1 MDIHSRENEV
11 PRALRGVIRHEP
23 WTYGHSAL
31 GCRLEGFGPQ
41 SGPVDVLLMA
51 AMHGDESDTTV
62 VLSEALRTVPPGA
75 MYNPVLLS
83 VNPDGAQRGTRCN
96 ARGVDLNRN
105 LPSVNWCDDTVRYRG
120 HGEAKQE
127 IELSPGSE
135 PASEP
140 ETQALLS
147 LLERLQPR
155 NIVSLHA
162 PLACIEDPAG
172 GKLAQWA
179 AEMTGLPM
187 VPSVGYPTPGSFG
200 SWCSDNGIGILTW
213 ELPPAPLP
221 ELIMSHKPV
230 LRSLIMGTYPPDVV

>member
-1 MDIHSRENEV
+1 MDIHTRDNQV
-11 PRALRGVIRHEP
+11 PRALCGLIRHEA
-23 WTYGHSAL
+23 WTYGESAL
-31 GCRLEGFGPQ
+31 GCRLEGFGPRT
-41 SGPVDVLLMA
+41 GPVDVLLMA
-51 AMHGDESDTTV
+51 SMHGDESDTTV
-62 VLSEALRTVPPGA
+62 VLSEALRTVPTGA
-75 MYNPVLLS
+75 MLNPVVLS
-83 VNPDGAQRGTRCN
+83 VNPDGVQRGTRCN

-105 LPSVNWCDDTVRYRG
+105 LPTADWTGGTVRYRG
-120 HGEAKQE
+120 HGEKKQE
-127 IELSPGSE
+127 IELSSGAT

-147 LLERLQPR
+147 LVEQLQPR

-179 AEMTGLPM
+179 ADETGLPM

-213 ELPPAPLP
+213 ELPPEPLP
-221 ELIMSHKPV
+221 DLIMSHKSV
-230 LRSLIMGTYPPDVV
+230 LRQLIMGTYPAGVV

>member
-1 MDIHSRENEV
+1 MDIHTRENEV

-23 WTYGHSAL
+23 WTYGRSVL
-31 GCRLEGFGPQ
+31 GAPLEAYGPR

-62 VLSEALRTVPPGA
+62 VLSEALRRVSPGD
-75 MYNPVLLS
+75 MHNPVLLC
-83 VNPDGAQRGTRCN
+83 VNPDGTQRGTRCN

-105 LPSVNWCDDTVRYRG
+105 LPSANWAGGTVRYRG
-120 HGEAKQE
+120 HGETAQE
-127 IELSPGSE
+127 IELSPGTE

-140 ETQALLS
+140 ETLALLEVI
-147 LLERLQPR
+147 ERLQPR

-179 AEMTGLPM
+179 AAKTGLPM

-213 ELPPAPLP
+213 ELPPEPLP
-221 ELIMSHKPV
+221 ELIRSHKSV
-230 LRSLIMGTYPPDVV
+230 LHALIRGAYPPGIV